1 MSSKTPPE
9 TPAGRSEPRLLAAT
23 ILTSSRFLAVYWG
36 LQALA
41 FWPSMKLTWRAVIG
55 LVSAG
60 LFAVFLRVREARV
73 RVDRRKLVPIDWAL
87 LGALVAVNAFL
98 GWTVPFWVFGITL
111 VGVAASSRWLLR
123 PSMETRPLVGLATR
137 APIRILSIAYPLA
150 LFGADF
156 GFVQLVYEGLLLIGG
171 VWMADAVRDTAAVPR
186 NSPGWARAA
195 AALCA
200 LLSLAG
206 AACMILAR
214 GHMDLGWPYLA
225 VVGVAE
231 VVALAACLRLL
242 ATPAAAPEL
251 VRGAAEIY
259 RMALLVGLA
268 AVLAATFGVS
278 WMEGEPWYTF

>member
-1 MSSKTPPE
+1 MSSKISPE
-9 TPAGRSEPRLLAAT
+9 HPAGRSEPRLLAAS
-23 ILTSSRFLAVYWG
+23 ILTMSRFLAVYWA

-41 FWPSMKLTWRAVIG
+41 FRPSMMLTWRAIIG
-55 LVSAG
+55 LASAI

-73 RVDRRKLVPIDWAL
+73 RTDRRRFVPIDWAL

-98 GWTVPFWVFGITL
+98 GWTVSFWIFGVTL

-137 APIRILSIAYPLA
+137 APIRILSMAYPLA

-156 GFVQLVYEGLLLIGG
+156 GFEQLRYGGLLLLGG

-186 NSPGWARAA
+186 DNPGQARAA

-214 GHMDLGWPYLA
+214 GHMKLGWPYLA

-242 ATPAAAPEL
+242 ATPAAAPGL

-259 RMALLVGLA
+259 RMTLLVGLA
-268 AVLAATFGVS
+268 AVLATFGVS

>member
-1 MSSKTPPE
+1 MSSKTSPE
-9 TPAGRSEPRLLAAT
+9 HPAGRQEPRLLAAS
-23 ILTSSRFLAVYWG
+23 ILTASRFLAVYWA

-55 LVSAG
+55 LASAG

-73 RVDRRKLVPIDWAL
+73 RADRRRFVPIDWVILAL
-87 LGALVAVNAFL
+87 LVAVNAFL
-98 GWTVPFWVFGITL
+98 GWTMAFQVFAVTL
-111 VGVAASSRWLLR
+111 VGIAASSRWLLR
-123 PSMETRPLVGLATR
+123 PSMETRPLVGLAAR
-137 APIRILSIAYPLA
+137 APIRILSMAYPLA

-156 GFVQLVYEGLLLIGG
+156 GFTQLVYEGLLLLGG
-171 VWMADAVRDTAAVPR
+171 GWMADAVRDAAAVPR
-186 NSPGWARAA
+186 DNPGQARAA
-195 AALCA
+195 AAVCA

-214 GHMDLGWPYLA
+214 GEMNLGWPYLA
-225 VVGVAE
+225 VVGLAG
-231 VVALAACLRLL
+231 VVTLAACLRLL
-242 ATPAAAPEL
+242 ATSAAAPEL

-268 AVLAATFGVS
+268 AVLAATYGVS

>member
-1 MSSKTPPE
+1 MSSKTSPE
-9 TPAGRSEPRLLAAT
+9 TPASRSEPRLLAAT
-23 ILTSSRFLAVYWG
+23 ILTTSRFLAVYWG

-55 LVSAG
+55 LVSAI

-73 RVDRRKLVPIDWAL
+73 RVDRRRFVPIDWVL

-98 GWTVPFWVFGITL
+98 GWTRPFWAFAVTL

-137 APIRILSIAYPLA
+137 APIRILFMAYPLA

-156 GFVQLVYEGLLLIGG
+156 GLQQLVYDAMLLAGG
-171 VWMADAVRDTAAVPR
+171 VWMADAVRDTAAVPHD
-186 NSPGWARAA
+186 NPGQARAA
-195 AALCA
+195 AALCG

-214 GHMDLGWPYLA
+214 GHMDLGWPYRA

-259 RMALLVGLA
+259 RTALLVGLA

-278 WMEGEPWYTF
+278 WMQGEPWYTF

>member
-1 MSSKTPPE
+1 MSSKTSPE
-9 TPAGRSEPRLLAAT
+9 PSAGRNEPRLLAGA

-41 FWPSMKLTWRAVIG
+41 FWPSMKLTWRALIG
-55 LVSAG
+55 LASAG
-60 LFAVFLRVREARV
+60 LFAIFLRVREARV
-73 RVDRRKLVPIDWAL
+73 RTGRRRFVPIDWVL
-87 LGALVAVNAFL
+87 LGLLVGVNAFL
-98 GWTVPFWVFGITL
+98 GWTVPFWVFAAAL
-111 VGVAASSRWLLR
+111 VGIAASSRWLLR
-123 PSMETRPLVGLATR
+123 PSMETRPLVGLFAH
-137 APIRILSIAYPLA
+137 APIRILAIAYPLA

-156 GFVQLVYEGLLLIGG
+156 GFQQLVYEALLLVGG

-186 NSPGWARAA
+186 DSAGQARAA

-206 AACMILAR
+206 AACMVLAH
-214 GHMDLGWPYLA
+214 GAMDLGWPLLA
-225 VVGVAE
+225 VVGVAGL
-231 VVALAACLRLL
+231 VSLAACLRLL

-259 RMALLVGLA
+259 RMTLLVGLA

-278 WMEGEPWYTF
+278 WLEGEPWYTF

>member
-1 MSSKTPPE
+1 MSSKTPPA
-9 TPAGRSEPRLLAAT
+9 TPASRSEPRLLAGT
-23 ILTSSRFLAVYWG
+23 ILTASRFLAVYWA

-55 LVSAG
+55 LASAG
-60 LFAVFLRVREARV
+60 LLAVFLRVREARV
-73 RVDRRKLVPIDWAL
+73 RVDRRRFVPIDWVL

-111 VGVAASSRWLLR
+111 FGVAASSRWLLR
-123 PSMETRPLVGLATR
+123 PSMETRPLVGLATH
-137 APIRILSIAYPLA
+137 APIRILSMAYPLA

-156 GFVQLVYEGLLLIGG
+156 GFQQLVYEGLLLLGG

-186 NSPGWARAA
+186 DNPGQARAA

-200 LLSLAG
+200 VLSLAG
-206 AACMILAR
+206 AGCMVLAR
-214 GHMDLGWPYLA
+214 GAMDIGWPYLA

-242 ATPAAAPEL
+242 ATPAAAPDL